1 MSTKPSEPESEV
13 PELSPATP
21 RVNPPPAGSRLS
33 AELERLIGAFSERA
47 VCLREVLEV
56 THGRGF
62 NLLLLLL
69 AFPFCTPIPL
79 PGVSTPFGL
88 VIAFIGLRLALGQ
101 EPWLPA
107 RLLDKQLPPRFFPRF
122 LAATRRLVRWLE
134 YFLKPR
140 FIQVM
145 RGRLVRRSMGL
156 IIFCSGLLLLLPLPI
171 PFSNSLPAMTIVLL
185 AAAMLEDDGGV
196 AVAGGAFFILTLA
209 FFALIFWGGTE
220 AIDWLEDRF
229 GGILDPDYEAPAS
242 AP

>member
-13 PELSPATP
+13 PDLLPAP
-21 RVNPPPAGSRLS
+21 PLVNPPAAGRRLS
-33 AELERLIGAFSERA
+33 GELQRLIGAFSERA

-101 EPWLPA
+101 KPWLPA
-107 RLLDKQLPPRFFPRF
+107 RLLDKQLPSRFFPRF
-122 LAATRRLVRWLE
+122 LAATRRLVRGLE

-140 FIQVM
+140 FIQLM
-145 RGRLVRRSMGL
+145 AWRLVRRSMGL

-171 PFSNSLPAMTIVLL
+171 PFSNFLPAMTIVLL

-196 AVAGGAFFILTLA
+196 AMAGGGVFILTLA
-209 FFALIFWGGTE
+209 FFSLIFWGGTE
-220 AIDWLEDRF
+220 VVDWLEERF
-229 GGILDPDYEAPAS
+229 GGILDPDYEQPAV
-242 AP
+242 P